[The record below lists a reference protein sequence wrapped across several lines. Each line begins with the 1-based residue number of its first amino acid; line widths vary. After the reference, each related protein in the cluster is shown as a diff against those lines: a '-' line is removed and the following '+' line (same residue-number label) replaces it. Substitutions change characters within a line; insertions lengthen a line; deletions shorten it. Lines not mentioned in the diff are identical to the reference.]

1 MKNIFKLLAIAFVAG
16 GMMVACG
23 NNNGDDPDP
32 EPEPEPVAAW
42 AANFDG
48 ASIDIQALAG
58 ASCGYQSSQDGT
70 QYYIWNFQAA
80 NKVEGTTVYF
90 PYLVNYMQG
99 ESASEFAVADLEL
112 FKDTYYELS
121 GYPYGDWQYY
131 STNSVNCSKMDL
143 TKHMLSYTLN
153 ATMWSLTDMVNGVES
168 QDDCTQKPLA
178 LTVSNV
184 TFEASK

>member
-48 ASIDIQALAG
+48 ASIDIQALVD

-70 QYYIWNFQAA
+70 QYDLWNFQAA
-80 NKVEGTTVYF
+80 SKIEGTSVYF
-90 PYLVNYMQG
+90 PYLVNYMMG

-112 FKDTYYELS
+112 F
-121 GYPYGDWQYY
+121 
-131 STNSVNCSKMDL
+131 
-143 TKHMLSYTLN
+143 
-153 ATMWSLTDMVNGVES
+153 
-168 QDDCTQKPLA
+168 
-178 LTVSNV
+178 
-184 TFEASK
+184 